1 MIYFYHKTI
10 IDVWKFQ
17 KYEGKKLGKAL
28 QKLQKLRIMLE
39 NVTIMQIFPKD
50 GIFCYNKKVKYKE
63 ALGELW

>member
-1 MIYFYHKTI
+1 MYGNFKSTKRK
-10 IDVWKFQ
+10 V
-17 KYEGKKLGKAL
+17 GKAL

-39 NVTIMQIFPKD
+39 NMTIMQIFSKD

>member
-1 MIYFYHKTI
+1 MEISK
-10 IDVWKFQ
+10 VRR
-17 KYEGKKLGKAL
+17 EKLGKAL

>member
-1 MIYFYHKTI
+1 MK
-10 IDVWKFQ
+10 
-17 KYEGKKLGKAL
+17 GKVGKAL

-63 ALGELW
+63 LWESFGKQNCHM